1 MKQNKVIIENRL
13 STEPKMFT
21 LEGGGRDCNHFHNTL
36 RLFGVLPNF
45 PSTTSET
52 MHDYYL

>member
-1 MKQNKVIIENRL
+1 MKQNKLIIETRS

-21 LEGGGRDCNHFHNTL
+21 LEGGWRDCNHFHNIL